1 MNYESGIVN
10 LKMSP
15 GAWFNLIIPA
25 GAIWRKPGKNFTM
38 PE

>member
-10 LKMSP
+10 LKMFP
-15 GAWFNLIIPA
+15 VAWFNLIIPA
-25 GAIWRKPGKNFTM
+25 GAILRKAFKNFTM